1 MLSKVKRGINLSDQ
15 KSANWAAQR
24 VVLKDT
30 KEQAMG
36 KYQAGHI
43 SSRILLTM
51 CVRMVPARMTE
62 L

>member
-15 KSANWAAQR
+15 KSENWAVQW

-43 SSRILLTM
+43 SSHILLTM
-51 CVRMVPARMTE
+51 CVCMVPARMTE